1 MMSQREGAV
10 RTVRP
15 SFTPVDSPSQTNWF
29 AKVQAASPACFAYR
43 KLPGDTIKSGQAHR
57 GAQQGLAS
65 SKSKLHTPLT
75 LVCFERSLCVW
86 ENSHRMRSFMKG
98 HYFST
103 ALLKHTHTHKLRLEK
118 GEKLG
123 LLHIVYCACKIYVLW
138 SPAINTQCFRIKV
151 HINLW
156 SPLAFESASSWPG
169 KQGQMEISLLSSAAS

>member
-103 ALLKHTHTHKLRLEK
+103 ALLKHTHTHTQIETGK
-118 GEKLG
+118 GGKTG
-123 LLHIVYCACKIYVLW
+123 VASHCVLCLQDLCLVVT
-138 SPAINTQCFRIKV
+138 SNKHTVLQD
-151 HINLW
+151 
-156 SPLAFESASSWPG
+156 
-169 KQGQMEISLLSSAAS
+169 